1 MGQSWREINR
11 RYCLWVAMT
20 VRIMKQDCFPY
31 VRETVQDASEIGN
44 HFKILVTCF
53 STRVSRSAGIWT

>member
-20 VRIMKQDCFPY
+20 VKIMKQGQDFSC
-31 VRETVQDASEIGN
+31 VREI
-44 HFKILVTCF
+44 ILSV
-53 STRVSRSAGIWT
+53 